1 MADITQNDAYKQYAM
16 NTVTVNGLPGIS
28 AGPLPYSAAAA
39 GVPAASTTK
48 VATPVTDAL
57 IAGDTLNQRST
68 NAFIQNKDTF
78 DKAFPLTAIFNSRG
92 KTANPPTI
100 KFPDDLPQYY
110 MSFDIYKYIRQT
122 PLSDTLKTAI
132 ATIALPLPD
141 GEGLNDSTSTQWNDN
156 ALTHWG
162 NALENANQIRAVT
175 KNFLG
180 DVKDTT
186 STGSTNK
193 LASAEN
199 DTLLYI
205 ADAAAKN
212 FSSELS
218 GTAESLTGLAP
229 NPALAMTFKQ
239 VDFRKF
245 QFTWLLSARSQ
256 SETDTIKN
264 IVAALKKAQLPSFT
278 AGSSLIFE
286 YPNIVI
292 PNIQPVATERYMT
305 DFKPC
310 VITAVNVRYSPA
322 SKAPSFYAGSKAP
335 VFVELSIALE
345 EMQIRLPGDYETNVE
360 GISNKANND
369 SQSGSDIASKDVSS
383 LADISA
389 TITDT
394 ANKSTKPSVNPK
406 PTNQV
411 ARVAA
416 NGDQNQYQ
424 ANARTVAIAQAQ
436 ARQAAIKKAQGG

>member
-48 VATPVTDAL
+48 VTTPVTDAL
-57 IAGDTLNQRST
+57 IAGLSDLSQKST
-68 NAFIQNKDTF
+68 NAFLQNAL
-78 DKAFPLTAIFNSRG
+78 DKSSPDFAISISQG
-92 KTANPPTI
+92 KTANPYTI
-100 KFPDDLPQYY
+100 QFPDDLPQYY
-110 MSFDIYKYIRQT
+110 MTFEICNYIRQKPT
-122 PLSDTLKTAI
+122 SDTLKTVI

-141 GEGLNDSTSTQWNDN
+141 GEGLNDSTSTQWNDSS
-156 ALTHWG
+156 LTHWG
-162 NALENANQIRAVT
+162 NALEN
-175 KNFLG
+175 
-180 DVKDTT
+180 
-186 STGSTNK
+186 GSTVTGMIRSMLGQKDPDVNNVSGAQAIYDMGGDSLIYVAETIARK
-193 LASAEN
+193 VGSAE
-199 DTLLYI
+199 L
-205 ADAAAKN
+205 A
-212 FSSELS
+212 

-245 QFTWLLSARSQ
+245 QFTWLLSARNQ
-256 SETDTIKN
+256 PETDTIKN

-292 PNIQPVATERYMT
+292 PTIQPDAAKKYMT

-360 GISNKANND
+360 GISNKANKD
-369 SQSGSDIASKDVSS
+369 SQNAADKAMTSIDSFGGNGGSGGTNAGK
-383 LADISA
+383 
-389 TITDT
+389 T
-394 ANKSTKPSVNPK
+394 TKPSVNPK
-406 PTNQV
+406 PTAV
-411 ARVAA
+411 AVGQKPTNPYLGPDRGPLYTPPGPIM
-416 NGDQNQYQ
+416 NP
-424 ANARTVAIAQAQ
+424 
-436 ARQAAIKKAQGG
+436 GGLSVGK